1 MALNPQQIFANH
13 VLQKVVPSLQG
24 NPAVATYV
32 SNLDANAKK
41 FLGQMPGETLDAK
54 TYGER
59 TRSDLAGVAAAL
71 GSNVDADI
79 TSTLASV
86 AERFGLSPAAGS
98 SAASVATAHTAGA
111 STVATDVGS
120 LLAARVEAAGEDLDW
135 KNSVVDL
142 LKLFGK
148 DSSVVAR
155 RSYMTSLG
163 LDAHSAGSAEGNTAL
178 HDALLKTIAANGGNL
193 PSNLS

>member
-13 VLQKVVPSLQG
+13 ILQKVVPSLQG

-32 SNLDANAKK
+32 SNLDANSKK

-59 TRSDLAGVAAAL
+59 TKSDLAGIAAAL
-71 GSNVDADI
+71 GSNAGADI
-79 TSTLASV
+79 SSSLASV
-86 AERFGLSPAAGS
+86 AERFGVAPAAAVAAVA
-98 SAASVATAHTAGA
+98 SAHVGGG
-111 STVATDVGS
+111 STVAFDVGAA
-120 LLAARVEAAGEDLDW
+120 LAARADEAGEDLDW

-148 DSSVVAR
+148 DSSVGAR
-155 RSYMTSLG
+155 RTYMTMLG
-163 LDAHSAGSAEGNTAL
+163 LDGGAAGSADGNTAL
-178 HDALLKTIAANGGNL
+178 HGALLKTIAANGGNL
-193 PSNLS
+193 PSNLA